1 MRFVWRNL
9 PVFFIWFIGLS
20 VLNNS
25 LHHIS
30 PPVGNAGILSLFPL
44 MCSLV
49 LLWFACRKEYGGR
62 NELKFFSPWAAGL
75 TALYLTPF
83 MHGLSM
89 PFNEQT
95 QKLLYEF
102 SALAQFVLLAVHAK
116 GWFARQDWIWVF
128 GVTLL
133 FGLIL
138 ENGGI
143 VLGFF
148 SEPGYLLYLPGV
160 PAPLATALGWVN
172 VLYCAFFAVERLLPD
187 MAPLSKGLVCAAI
200 GLSLDIPFDPV
211 ATRLGWWVWDPSL
224 RVMVWN
230 VPAVN
235 FIAWFWALFP
245 YAALYYWVRKK
256 DGYGEGKKVVY
267 FVGSFPLI
275 LAGEFLGV
283 ITTLALVGDRAGLMV
298 IRRFLSSLFP
308 S

>member
-1 MRFVWRNL
+1 MGFVWRNL

-30 PPVGNAGILSLFPL
+30 PPVESAGILSLFPL
-44 MCSLV
+44 ACSLV
-49 LLWFACRKEYGGR
+49 LLLFACSKYYGER
-62 NELKFFSPWAAGL
+62 SAPKAFFTWAAGL
-75 TALYLTPF
+75 TVLYFTPF
-83 MHGLSM
+83 LHGLSM
-89 PFNEQT
+89 PIDVGA
-95 QKLLYEF
+95 QKLVYEF
-102 SALAQFVLLAVHAK
+102 SALAQFVLLAAHA
-116 GWFARQDWIWVF
+116 GTWFTRRDWVWVF
-128 GVTLL
+128 GITLL

-148 SEPGYLLYLPGV
+148 SEPGYLFHLPGM

-172 VLYCAFFAVERLLPD
+172 VLYCAFFAVERLLPE
-187 MAPLSKGLVCAAI
+187 MGPVWKGLVCAAV

-211 ATRLGWWVWDPSL
+211 ATRLGWWVWDTSL
-224 RVMVWN
+224 RLMIWH
-230 VPAVN
+230 VPVVN

-245 YAALYYWVRKK
+245 YGALYYRVRESGK
-256 DGYGEGKKVVY
+256 YGEGRKAVY

-283 ITTLALVGDRAGLMV
+283 ILSLALVGDRAGLIV
-298 IRRFLSSLFP
+298 VRKFLSALFL

>member
-25 LHHIS
+25 LHHIA
-30 PPVGNAGILSLFPL
+30 PPVENAGLLSFFPL
-44 MCSLV
+44 ACSIV
-49 LLWFACRKEYGGR
+49 LLWFSCKGDYGD
-62 NELKFFSPWAAGL
+62 EKMLKPFFAWTVGL

-89 PFNEQT
+89 PFDINT
-95 QKLLYEF
+95 QRLIYEF
-102 SALAQFVLLAVHAK
+102 SALAQFAILLTHAK
-116 GWFARQDWIWVF
+116 GWFTRNDWIWVF
-128 GVTLL
+128 GVTLV

-172 VLYCAFFAVERLLPD
+172 VLYCAFFAVERLLPR
-187 MAPLSKGLVCAAI
+187 MPPLGKGLVCAFM

-211 ATRLGWWVWDPSL
+211 ATRLEWWVWDPSL
-224 RVMVWN
+224 SVRIWD
-230 VPAVN
+230 VPVVN

-245 YAALYYWVRKK
+245 YAALYYWMRGRE
-256 DGYGEGKKVVY
+256 GYGEKRKVIY

-283 ITTLALVGDRAGLMV
+283 IASLALVGDRAGLIV
-298 IRRFLSSLFP
+298 IRKFFSALFLS
-308 S
+308 